1 MRIRKIGM
9 IPRIHRI
16 SIDID
21 TFNQFEFLR
30 KYFNAKNTGLPI
42 RVFITG
48 HGYHIQLF
56 KQNRTSSEN
65 MHLRHMIG
73 DCSNRL
79 DLDTERLAEG
89 LDDII
94 ETLFCEKTVDS
105 ITTFEEIFNPLSQS
119 FWMVN
124 Y

>member
-1 MRIRKIGM
+1 MKNQIERFSRK
-9 IPRIHRI
+9 HRI

-21 TFNQFEFLR
+21 SFNQFELLR

-42 RVFITG
+42 KIFQTG

-56 KQNRTSSEN
+56 KRNRTSVEN

-73 DCSNRL
+73 DCPNRL
-79 DLDTERLAEG
+79 DLDTGRLAEG

-94 ETLFCEKTVDS
+94 ETLFYKKTVDS
-105 ITTFEEIFNPLSQS
+105 ITTFEEDFNPLSQQ